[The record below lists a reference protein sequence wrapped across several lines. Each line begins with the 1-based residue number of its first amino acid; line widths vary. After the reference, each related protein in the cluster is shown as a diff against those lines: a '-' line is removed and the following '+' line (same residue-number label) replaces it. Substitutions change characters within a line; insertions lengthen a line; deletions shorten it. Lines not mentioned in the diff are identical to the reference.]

1 MRQLKK
7 LPLFFRTA
15 LLLAEGHAVSALVLG
30 GICLMGT
37 NHDPVQGA
45 IVLVLAMVGAL
56 ADSAFD
62 GFVGMAVH
70 KKASFDFG
78 FGSSMCR
85 RSENRLEKCSN
96 LAFCR
101 RI

>member
-15 LLLAEGHAVSALVLG
+15 LLLAEGHAVSALVLS

-45 IVLVLAMVGAL
+45 IVLVFAMVGAL

-62 GFVGMAVH
+62 GFVGMTVH
-70 KKASFDFG
+70 KKS
-78 FGSSMCR
+78 
-85 RSENRLEKCSN
+85 L
-96 LAFCR
+96 L
-101 RI
+101 

>member
-37 NHDPVQGA
+37 HHDLIQRAV
-45 IVLVLAMVGAL
+45 VLLIAMMCTL

-70 KKASFDFG
+70 KNSLLCFWIRKQYVQ
-78 FGSSMCR
+78 
-85 RSENRLEKCSN
+85 NV
-96 LAFCR
+96 
-101 RI
+101 